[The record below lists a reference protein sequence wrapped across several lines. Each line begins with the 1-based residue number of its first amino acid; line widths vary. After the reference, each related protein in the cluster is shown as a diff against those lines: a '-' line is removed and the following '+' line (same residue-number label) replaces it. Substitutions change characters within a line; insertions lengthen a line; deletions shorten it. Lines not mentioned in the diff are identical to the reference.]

1 MIVVVRVHDC
11 LSAGGNI
18 PACSY
23 RAWKMGRLLRDAA
36 FRNRMRFLVAMN
48 GPHVV
53 GVFCI
58 RAVAPD
64 VLPGRVQFDIDP
76 TTGECAH
83 TIEGLIARFSQV
95 SQKMKYQG
103 TRYLLEED
111 FRQVGIQIQ
120 DIDCCQFEEIYLAQ
134 TAQIPNIEGRP
145 LGF

>member
-36 FRNRMRFLVAMN
+36 FRNRMRFLLAMN

-83 TIEGLIARFSQV
+83 GIEELVTRFSQV
-95 SQKMKYQG
+95 SNKLKYQG

-111 FRQVGIQIQ
+111 FRQVGIQIPVMG
-120 DIDCCQFEEIYLAQ
+120 CCQFDEVYLAQ
-134 TAQIPNIEGRP
+134 AAQIPIIEGRP
-145 LGF
+145 VEF